1 MPDPNDAAVVASTAP
16 AVTPTAEPAKPVE
29 PAAPAAAAAEPAKP
43 AAPAVPEKYE
53 FKAAKDEKVDDAL
66 ASEVSGIAKD
76 LGLDQEK
83 AQKLYEARL
92 AERKSTTARISDT
105 HKGWIDATRKDPEF
119 GGEKLK
125 ESLAIANEGFKALDL
140 PPAFSDLLTQTGL
153 AEHPEIIRAGYRLGK
168 LLQNDKTRT
177 GAAPQDAAGK
187 VFVYP
192 NSKHS

>member
-1 MPDPNDAAVVASTAP
+1 MPDPNDAAVVTNAAP
-16 AVTPTAEPAKPVE
+16 VVT
-29 PAAPAAAAAEPAKP
+29 PAAPAPAPAAPAPETKP
-43 AAPAVPEKYE
+43 AAPALPEKYE

-66 ASEVSGIAKD
+66 AGEVSTIAKD

-83 AQKLYEARL
+83 AQKLYDARS
-92 AERKSTTARISDT
+92 AERKATTDRIADT
-105 HKGWIDATRKDPEF
+105 HKSWIQATQTDKEF

-140 PPAFSDLLTQTGL
+140 PQAFTDLLTQTGL

-177 GAAPQDAAGK
+177 GAVPPAEDVG
-187 VFVYP
+187 VFKYEKSQH
-192 NSKHS
+192 N